1 MRHCTAL
8 KEAGSGPRRTAK
20 TGPSAFY
27 SLHQYLLLPPAAPPV
42 FCGLGA
48 ANRSNRKQLESTA
61 AARAPGLTVLVQQ
74 VLRGEAD
81 TRLTAVSAHTDGRLT
96 QDGTH
101 THKKNCLHLLTP
113 KVQIHVGFKQSHI
126 QMSWIDANTG
136 SGV

>member
-1 MRHCTAL
+1 MWHCTAL

-42 FCGLGA
+42 VCGLGA

-61 AARAPGLTVLVQQ
+61 AARTPGLTVLVQQ

-101 THKKNCLHLLTP
+101 TQKKLSSPTDP
-113 KVQIHVGFKQSHI
+113 QSTNTCGI
-126 QMSWIDANTG
+126 QTKPRTDELDRC
-136 SGV
+136 